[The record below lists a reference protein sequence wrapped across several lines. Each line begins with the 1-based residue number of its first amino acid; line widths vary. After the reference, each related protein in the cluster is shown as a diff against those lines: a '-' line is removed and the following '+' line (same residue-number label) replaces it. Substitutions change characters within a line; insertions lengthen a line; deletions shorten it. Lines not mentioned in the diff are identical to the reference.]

1 MTDRIAGRVA
11 VTGGSGKLGRA
22 VVAELLEHGYEVHIL
37 DQNPPPAQ
45 LRAHSAFTRVSLTDF
60 GQTVE
65 ALTGIDD
72 RHRGLDAVVHLAA
85 VPGPGMATNAATFA
99 NNITSSY
106 NVFAGARQAG
116 IRNVVW
122 ASSETLLGL
131 PFETPPPYIPVDE
144 EYPARPESS
153 YSLAKHLDEQ
163 MAAQFARW
171 DPRLK
176 IIGLRFSNVMEP
188 HDYAAFPA
196 FDADPSLRKWNLWS
210 YIDARDGA
218 QAVRLSLEYQHPG
231 LEVFI
236 IANADTVMA
245 TRTSASLAAEV
256 YPDVRVLRELG
267 EHETLLSIDK
277 ARRLLGYQPRYSW
290 RDEVNPNT
298 EAGTDA
304 E

>member
-22 VVAELLEHGYEVHIL
+22 VVAELLDHGYEVHIL
-37 DQNPPPAQ
+37 DQRPPSAPP
-45 LRAHSAFTRVSLTDF
+45 RPRSAFTQVQLTDY
-60 GQTVE
+60 GQVVD

-99 NNITSSY
+99 NNIAASY
-106 NVFAGARQAG
+106 NVFAAARLAG

-122 ASSETLLGL
+122 ASSETVLGL

-218 QAVRLSLEYQHPG
+218 QAVRLALEYERAG
-231 LEVFI
+231 FEVFI

-256 YPDVRVLRELG
+256 YPDVLVRRDLG

-277 ARRLLGYQPRYSW
+277 ARRLLGYRPQHSW
-290 RDEVNPNT
+290 RDEAKLN
-298 EAGTDA
+298 GDA
-304 E
+304 A